1 MYDDC
6 VYKFS
11 TGQRVYLVFKR
22 FFDILISAVSI
33 ILLSPLILLI
43 SLLIKLTSEGPVVF
57 SQNRV
62 GQFGKSIKV
71 YKFRTMLLSAPKEV
85 ATGDLENPN
94 IYITKIGKI
103 LRMTSLDEILQLFNV
118 LKGDMSIVG
127 PRPIILNE
135 IRIHE
140 LRKKENIYLI
150 KPGITGLAQINGR
163 DLLTAEEKV
172 HFDSI
177 YMRKISLKMDIH
189 ILFKS
194 AVVVL
199 KRADFFEGKIKK

>member
-1 MYDDC
+1 MCDGS

-22 FFDILISAVSI
+22 FCDILISAISI
-33 ILLSPLILLI
+33 ILLSPLMLFI
-43 SLLIKLTSEGPVVF
+43 SLIIKFTSEGPVVF

-62 GQFGKSIKV
+62 GQYGKLVKI

-85 ATGDLENPN
+85 ATGDLESPN
-94 IYITKIGKI
+94 EYITKIGKI
-103 LRMTSLDEILQLFNV
+103 LRITSLDEILQFFNV

-135 IRIHE
+135 IKIHE

-150 KPGITGLAQINGR
+150 KPGITGLAQISGR

-177 YMRKISLKMDIH
+177 YMKKISLRMDLY

-194 AVVVL
+194 FIVVL
-199 KRADFFEGKIKK
+199 RRSDFFEGKIKK